1 MTFGTIATAVGV
13 VTGVQGAINREK
25 QLGTAAWV
33 LSKPVSRSA
42 FELANM
48 LAYSIAFLV
57 LLLLLTSLVIYAQ
70 SQMLWNQMPA
80 LPAFLAGW
88 LVMALHMLFYVAFTI
103 ILGTLYSSRGP
114 VAAIGQPLPFG
125 RLCSSAWP
133 SGVSDAKSF
142 NQEAPY
148 ENC

>member
-1 MTFGTIATAVGV
+1 MTFATIATAVGV

-42 FELANM
+42 FELAKM

-88 LVMALHMLFYVAFTI
+88 LVMALHMLFTI

-142 NQEAPY
+142 NQEARH
-148 ENC
+148 EKC